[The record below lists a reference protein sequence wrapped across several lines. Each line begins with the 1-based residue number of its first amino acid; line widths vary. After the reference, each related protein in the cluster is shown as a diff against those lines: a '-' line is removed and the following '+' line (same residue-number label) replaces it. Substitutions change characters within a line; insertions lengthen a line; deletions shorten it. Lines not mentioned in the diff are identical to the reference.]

1 MSNEIMNSKQI
12 EQRFL
17 VSFLGYV
24 DFLFSFQ
31 CIVSVCYRIIIVN
44 VHSKPQQ

>member
-17 VSFLGYV
+17 VSFWV
-24 DFLFSFQ
+24 MWIFFSFQ
-31 CIVSVCYRIIIVN
+31 CIVLVCYRIIIVN